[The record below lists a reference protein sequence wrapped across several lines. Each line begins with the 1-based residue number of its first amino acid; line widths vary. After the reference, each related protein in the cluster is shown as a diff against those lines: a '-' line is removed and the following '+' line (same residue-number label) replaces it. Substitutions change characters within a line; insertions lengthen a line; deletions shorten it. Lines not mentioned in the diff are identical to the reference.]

1 MLVGTRRSKIFC
13 RAVPSP
19 RLAAV
24 FELFLSPWIR
34 HPWSSRTTLAR
45 RTRLLLSPSQAFL
58 FTRPSA
64 SSAPHTVP
72 HSTHPTFPKGHQST
86 DRTRITRRS
95 SHELP
100 SRGALGFRYRN
111 LMCSS
116 LYLDRSRGA
125 SRQHR
130 LGPPCGDG
138 HIGRSASAGK
148 LPRRH
153 ERCGVPPRDHQV
165 VVTKEQGSRATG
177 IGHRSR
183 RQRSDA
189 RDGRGFI
196 HLYPYPPAISTGQRR
211 IESPGTLGCR
221 PTGTAGLGTQ
231 RSPGG
236 ALGGAFYSRLGRV
249 HSRPRAWW
257 SIKPMTVS
265 YQRRALFGFR
275 IQWFSSGK

>member
-1 MLVGTRRSKIFC
+1 MLVGTRRLKIFC
-13 RAVPSP
+13 RTVPSP

-72 HSTHPTFPKGHQST
+72 HSTHPTFPMGHQST
-86 DRTRITRRS
+86 DRVRITRRS
-95 SHELP
+95 SHDFP
-100 SRGALGFRYRN
+100 SRDALGFRYRN
-111 LMCSS
+111 PMYSS
-116 LYLDRSRGA
+116 PYPWGQGGSRGLA
-125 SRQHR
+125 R
-130 LGPPCGDG
+130 P
-138 HIGRSASAGK
+138 
-148 LPRRH
+148 
-153 ERCGVPPRDHQV
+153 PPR
-165 VVTKEQGSRATG
+165 
-177 IGHRSR
+177 
-183 RQRSDA
+183 A
-189 RDGRGFI
+189 RDR
-196 HLYPYPPAISTGQRR
+196 
-211 IESPGTLGCR
+211 
-221 PTGTAGLGTQ
+221 
-231 RSPGG
+231 GG